1 MGRPLNKKYFG
12 NRNIGVAVTTTDDKI
27 GGEGV
32 ENVSF
37 AGGNIGA
44 YLARIPSV
52 TFKNPSE
59 PTGVTALGT
68 VTHVQAV
75 KAELWDEGQGYRVG
89 DIFSIASGTYG
100 TVATFRVTSLRVQSF
115 TVSNP
120 TEAGGNDNYDGTE
133 SIVLDNYNLNGG
145 NNIHWTQ
152 PFRIFPITIG
162 VGVGADH
169 AMTGGTVAASGRWD
183 GAGVPPT
190 SFTLTSD
197 NTRSTA
203 GADGQHNGFPAYGQG
218 SGDTNGAGATLN
230 IVWGIGDFELVNA
243 GDYTA
248 VDSSHVHV
256 TRVSGGTPSV
266 AAQVDVFYGVKTVTI
281 TEKGS
286 GYINVADALPTFTT
300 AVGLNNEVLATG
312 AAVLTTDSGTSTG
325 AQGNAA
331 NQENAILAHAYID
344 GVRRLVDIIKQEASN
359 RYKVDA
365 RGYESTP
372 KMAELVAHSAT
383 VASWSNNNVEMDITA
398 FDSHTNE
405 YWVTKLTAHKAL
417 LTRKILGDG
426 EFATGKQVKWTFSS
440 AVENVSV
447 KIDNA

>member
-12 NRNIGVAVTTTDDKI
+12 NRNIGVAATTTDDKI

-32 ENVSF
+32 ANVSF

-75 KAELWDEGQGYRVG
+75 TAEVWDEGQGYKVG
-89 DIFSIASGTYG
+89 DTFSIAGTG
-100 TVATFRVTSLRVQSF
+100 TLATFRVTSLRVHSF
-115 TVSNP
+115 AVTNP
-120 TEAGGNDNYDGTE
+120 TDVGNTNYDVGNA
-133 SIVLDNYNLNGG
+133 IALDATNSNGG
-145 NNIHWTQ
+145 NSSNWNQ
-152 PFRIFPITIG
+152 PFVISNIT
-162 VGVGADH
+162 VG
-169 AMTGGTVAASGRWD
+169 TGGNAHKLSGGSIHASGRWT
-183 GAGVPPT
+183 GTGTPPA
-190 SFTLTSD
+190 SFTLTQD
-197 NTRSTA
+197 NTRGDLPA
-203 GADGQHNGFPAYGQG
+203 GVDHNGFLNYGVG
-218 SGDTNGAGATLN
+218 SGDTNAEGA
-230 IVWGIGDFELVNA
+230 IISVVWGVGDIELLTA

-248 VDSSHVHV
+248 VNAVHESA
-256 TRVSGGTPSV
+256 TRVSGATPTA
-266 AAQVDVFYGVKTVTI
+266 AAQFDVFYGVKTISVTQ
-281 TEKGS
+281 KGS
-286 GYINVADALPTFTT
+286 GYINVADALPTFSTVT
-300 AVGLNNEVLATG
+300 GNEVRATG
-312 AAVLTTDSGTSTG
+312 NAVLTTDSGTSTG

-417 LTRKILGDG
+417 LTRKISGNG